1 MQGLVEPQGVTALLV
16 PRILLPVVAVVLTAA
31 EADGVAGPEGATL
44 MEEPVREAESVLSG
58 ALAALV
64 ELHHSPQP
72 MLALNFLE
80 IT

>member
-1 MQGLVEPQGVTALLV
+1 VAALLQV
-16 PRILLPVVAVVLTAA
+16 ALVAIMAVVGALRLAVTPTAA
-31 EADGVAGPEGATL
+31 EVAVE
-44 MEEPVREAESVLSG
+44 RFVLSG